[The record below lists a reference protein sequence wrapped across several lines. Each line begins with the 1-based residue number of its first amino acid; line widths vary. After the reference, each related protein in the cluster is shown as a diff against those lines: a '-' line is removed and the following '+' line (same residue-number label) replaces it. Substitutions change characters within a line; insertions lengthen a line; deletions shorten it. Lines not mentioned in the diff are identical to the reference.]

1 MNLALLMGILRIF
14 WPMLVDRVI
23 CTSFSQREALF
34 LYDGCMKMNSPNL
47 HSFMPFGLWTK
58 ICFGLFMAFSLQ
70 SELKAIEEMN
80 YSKTIDDH
88 KIKAIYGLDE
98 RELMENHSSQ
108 TLKDMGRAVLAQF
121 PSYMVFDETDKHIMI
136 RNRTLQEAHQVCPG
150 EKFVE
155 NSSLSTCTGFLVSN
169 DLMITA
175 GHCMKDKEDCSNNIF
190 SFDYH
195 QSRATGEYLILPKEN
210 VYRCKQVISSSY
222 GTFSKTDYAIVKL
235 DRPVEGRKPLRIRRL
250 GKIDSKESVFVLG
263 HPMGLPQMYTPNGK
277 IRSNIGLNSFVT
289 NLDTFSGNSG
299 SPVLNASTNMVEGIL
314 VKGEDDLDYDIELGC
329 YKNRVC
335 RDNECRGETVVRT
348 TAIPISK
355 IPLLK

>member
-1 MNLALLMGILRIF
+1 MMGDMKRTVCSHDSFNTGLTLLKVC
-14 WPMLVDRVI
+14 LVLLTAMFI
-23 CTSFSQREALF
+23 SC
-34 LYDGCMKMNSPNL
+34 NS
-47 HSFMPFGLWTK
+47 M
-58 ICFGLFMAFSLQ
+58 
-70 SELKAIEEMN
+70 AIEQITN
-80 YSKTIDDH
+80 AKTIEDQ
-88 KIKAIYGLDE
+88 KMKAIYGLDE
-98 RELMENHSSQ
+98 RELMENQSSSS
-108 TLKDMGRAVLAQF
+108 LKEMGRAVLAQF
-121 PSYMVFDETDKHIMI
+121 PSYMIFDETEKHIMI
-136 RNRTLQEAHQVCPG
+136 RNRSLQEAHQVCPG

-190 SFDYH
+190 TFDYH
-195 QSRATGEYLILPKEN
+195 QSRARGEYLILPKEN

-250 GKIDSKESVFVLG
+250 GKIDAKESLFVLG

-277 IRSNIGLNSFVT
+277 IRSNMGLNSFVT

-299 SPVLNASTNMVEGIL
+299 SPVLNSSTNMVEGIL
-314 VKGEDDLDYDIELGC
+314 VKGEDDLDYDVELGC

-348 TAIPISK
+348 TAIPFSK